1 MTGPATGPVTS
12 LATSIEVWVDA
23 EGLVRK
29 VSGVPQLGAET
40 ITVVRT
46 DGAAWVPNYPA
57 PEFVQP
63 LTAATLVELGI

>member
-1 MTGPATGPVTS
+1 
-12 LATSIEVWVDA
+12 
-23 EGLVRK
+23 
-29 VSGVPQLGAET
+29 VSGIPQLGAET

-63 LTAATLVELGI
+63 LTAATLVEFGI